1 LTALPHFG
9 RSGFL
14 HDFEFPFEA
23 PTEHWQFWQQPSI
36 EQLALTYL
44 DRQPTD
50 IGRVAE
56 EHYQFVYLALSLRIF
71 RTQNK
76 KPSLFLVLRNIP
88 SKMAIQIH
96 DQITR
101 YYLL

>member
-1 LTALPHFG
+1 MLQLPHLRLPYTHQLNWLVLPCANSLLTALPHFG

-76 KPSLFLVLRNIP
+76 KP
-88 SKMAIQIH
+88 
-96 DQITR
+96 
-101 YYLL
+101 